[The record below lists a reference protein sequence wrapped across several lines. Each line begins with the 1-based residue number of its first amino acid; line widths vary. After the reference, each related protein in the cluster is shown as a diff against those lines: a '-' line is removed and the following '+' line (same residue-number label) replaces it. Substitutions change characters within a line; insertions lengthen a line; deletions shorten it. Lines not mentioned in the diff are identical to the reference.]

1 MHNLGNKKPFREFL
15 AESKGFGLLTQGA
28 LTVNSMV
35 QGFGKNQV
43 YDASDVAEGY
53 GLLTKYIASLE
64 CLSQML
70 LFKLKQFKKP

>member
-1 MHNLGNKKPFREFL
+1 MP
-15 AESKGFGLLTQGA
+15 ESKGFGLLTQGV

-35 QGFGKNQV
+35 RVIEKNQV
-43 YDASDVAEGY
+43 YDTSDIAEGH

-70 LFKLKQFKKP
+70 LFTLKQFKKP

>member
-1 MHNLGNKKPFREFL
+1 M
-15 AESKGFGLLTQGA
+15 
-28 LTVNSMV
+28 NSMV
-35 QGFGKNQV
+35 QVMEGNQV
-43 YDASDVAEGY
+43 YDTSDVAEGH

>member
-1 MHNLGNKKPFREFL
+1 M
-15 AESKGFGLLTQGA
+15 AESKSFGLLTQGV

-70 LFKLKQFKKP
+70 LFKLKRFKKP

>member
-1 MHNLGNKKPFREFL
+1 M
-15 AESKGFGLLTQGA
+15 AESKGFGLLTQGV

>member
-1 MHNLGNKKPFREFL
+1 M
-15 AESKGFGLLTQGA
+15 AESKGFGLLIQGV

-35 QGFGKNQV
+35 QVMEGNQV
-43 YDASDVAEGY
+43 YDTSDVAEGH

>member
-1 MHNLGNKKPFREFL
+1 
-15 AESKGFGLLTQGA
+15 
-28 LTVNSMV
+28 MV
-35 QGFGKNQV
+35 QGIGKNQV
-43 YDASDVAEGY
+43 YDASHVVEGY

>member
-1 MHNLGNKKPFREFL
+1 M
-15 AESKGFGLLTQGA
+15 
-28 LTVNSMV
+28 NSILQV
-35 QGFGKNQV
+35 IEKNQV

-70 LFKLKQFKKP
+70 LFTLKQFKKP